1 MTSVLSVLEIKVSG
15 TWEIAARILAGPVL
29 VADRWLFLTLCVEK
43 AELSAVSAAVPS
55 PPSVPSPGG
64 SLAGP
69 GCHKCLLVPLTFLK
83 KKILLQTWRF
93 EISYFFL
100 IHFK

>member
-55 PPSVPSPGG
+55 PPLVPSPGG

-83 KKILLQTWRF
+83 KK
-93 EISYFFL
+93 YC
-100 IHFK
+100 FKLGDLKFPIFS